1 MTADTTEVAN
11 RLHSAAIHL
20 LRQVRR
26 EDRHSGLSAARLSAL
41 SVLVFGG
48 PLTVGRLAEI
58 EQVRS
63 PTMSRIIDQLA
74 ADGLVEREPGTRDS
88 RQTFVRATDAGAQL
102 LGEARQRRVAAL
114 ARTLDA
120 LPADDVELLRRAA
133 DLLDKIVSG
142 THQGDR

>member
-1 MTADTTEVAN
+1 MMTADTTEVAN

-63 PTMSRIIDQLA
+63 PTMSRVVDQLA
-74 ADGLVEREPGTRDS
+74 ADGLVEREPGTSDS

-102 LGEARQRRVAAL
+102 
-114 ARTLDA
+114 
-120 LPADDVELLRRAA
+120 
-133 DLLDKIVSG
+133 
-142 THQGDR
+142 